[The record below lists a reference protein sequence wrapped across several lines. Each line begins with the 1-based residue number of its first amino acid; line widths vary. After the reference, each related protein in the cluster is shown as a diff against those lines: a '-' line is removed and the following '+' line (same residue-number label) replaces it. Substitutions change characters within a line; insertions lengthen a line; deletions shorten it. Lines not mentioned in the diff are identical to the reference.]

1 VLLDCPIEAKDE
13 GPHRSE
19 DYQGP
24 GASSAQPIKTT
35 GEAGK
40 NDNQGRMTLLK
51 IKGTLLGS
59 ALAVGVGLGFTATDL
74 AAQEWSPKKPVEF
87 IIMAGTGG
95 GADQIAR
102 LLQGLIEKKDLSPR
116 PFIPINKAGGSGAEA
131 LAYINSKAGDDHT
144 LLVTLNSFYT
154 TPIIQPDLGIDVTT
168 FTPIARMALDT
179 FLLWV
184 NSNSDI
190 SDLDQY
196 VAEVSA
202 KGRDWNVGG
211 TGSGQEDSI
220 LTAMMEAEFGY
231 DVTYI
236 PFEGGGKV
244 AAALVG
250 EQIDSTVNNPAEQSE
265 FMRAGD
271 TKPIIQFT
279 AERMEAYP
287 DVPTAKELGHDIEY
301 YMQRSINGPPGMSAE
316 AQEWYINLFKTLY
329 ESEEWQKFC
338 VEDGLFCDEWVA
350 GADLAQFHQAQFER
364 HQKLI
369 EQVGADAITSE

>member
-1 VLLDCPIEAKDE
+1 MRTKHGL
-13 GPHRSE
+13 
-19 DYQGP
+19 
-24 GASSAQPIKTT
+24 
-35 GEAGK
+35 
-40 NDNQGRMTLLK
+40 
-51 IKGTLLGS
+51 LLGT
-59 ALAVGVGLGFTATDL
+59 ALAVVASVGMTNDV
-74 AAQEWSPKKPVEF
+74 AAQWSPKKPVEF

-102 LLQGLIEKKDLSPR
+102 LLQGLIETKDLSPR

-131 LAYINSKAGDDHT
+131 LAYMKSKAGDDHT
-144 LLVTLNSFYT
+144 ILVTLNSFYT
-154 TPIIQPDLGIDVTT
+154 TPIVQSDLGIDITE
-168 FTPIARMALDT
+168 FTPIGRMALDT

-184 NSNSDI
+184 NAENDAI
-190 SDLDQY
+190 TDLDSY
-196 VAEVSA
+196 VAAVSA
-202 KGRDWNVGG
+202 KGKNWNVGG

-250 EQIDSTVNNPAEQSE
+250 NQIDSTVNNPAEQNE

-271 TKPIIQFT
+271 TKPIVQFT

-316 AQEWYINLFKTLY
+316 ARDWYIDLFKTLY
-329 ESEEWQKFC
+329 ESEEWQQFC

-350 GADLAQFHQAQFER
+350 GDDLAAFHAAQYER
-364 HQKLI
+364 HKDLI
-369 EQVGADAITSE
+369 EKVGADAITSE